1 MIGLSKELLRKNALA
16 KVRSL
21 SPEMIS
27 DLSEDIR
34 RKVES
39 LEQYKKANVV
49 ATYVGRKDEVQTE
62 KIIRDALSSSK
73 RVIVPLT
80 VPKEKKLIFSELH
93 DLSELAPGHYSI
105 LEPKKEYVRPVP
117 LEEADI
123 VLVPVVAWDERGYR
137 IGHGAGYFDVALA
150 PVKNPTVGLAFEA
163 QRVEKIPEEAHDV
176 SLKMIVTECRVIR
189 MED

>member
-49 ATYVGRKDEVQTE
+49 ATYVGRNDEVQTE

-93 DLSELAPGHYSI
+93 DLSELAPGHYLI

-150 PVKNPTVGLAFEA
+150 PVNKPTVGLAFEA
-163 QRVEKIPEEAHDV
+163 QRVEKISEEAHDV